1 MLPMEFK
8 DRSKEVQDLSKIISS
23 KQKQV
28 IIIYGRRR
36 IGKTALALHISKN
49 EKYIYYLARETQ
61 NLDRF
66 YDNCA
71 RKVPEILDLKKDY
84 QILFKYLR
92 NKVNI
97 IIIDEFQNLILEDP
111 GILNTFQY
119 IIDIL
124 LPDSSLKLILLGS
137 SISLMMKNVLDH
149 SSPLYARKDVSLKL
163 APVKFYD
170 LRAFFPYKSL
180 EEIIEIF
187 GFADGIPYY
196 LNMIKGNFW
205 DWLSA
210 EFKSSISFLKD
221 EIDFIIR
228 YEFKNARRYKQIL
241 EAIAFGNTTPNAIAN
256 YINLDTSQ
264 ISKYLSQLIE
274 IEFIH
279 REIPITDKI
288 PSRNGRYFLKDN
300 FLRFWFRL
308 IYNNLSSLEEGILS
322 IDEIKLNYSDYL
334 GHIFEN
340 VAKQF
345 LIKDDTFKFSKIG
358 RWWWKE
364 HEIDLVAF
372 SPTSKKDY
380 LIECKWKND
389 VNAKRIVKS
398 LAEKEQFLLY
408 RGKVKKKDHTYI
420 VFAKT
425 FSKKIEEFNGSKV
438 YCFDLKNMGDKLWIR
453 E

>member
-1 MLPMEFK
+1 MEFK
-8 DRSKEVQDLSKIISS
+8 DRTTEVRDLLKKISS
-23 KQKQV
+23 KQKQI

-36 IGKTALALHISKN
+36 IGKTALALHITKN
-49 EKYIYYLARETQ
+49 EKFIYYLARETQ
-61 NLDRF
+61 NLDKF
-66 YDNCA
+66 YYTCA
-71 RKVPEILDLKKDY
+71 KKVPEILDLKKDY
-84 QILFKYLR
+84 QILFKYIR
-92 NKVNI
+92 NKVNVV
-97 IIIDEFQNLILEDP
+97 IIDEFQNLILEDRE
-111 GILNTFQY
+111 ILNTFQY

-124 LPDSSLKLILLGS
+124 LSDSSLKLILLGS
-137 SISLMMKNVLDH
+137 SISLMAKNVLDH

-163 APVKFYD
+163 SPMKFYD
-170 LRAFFPYKSL
+170 LKEFFPNKSL
-180 EEIIEIF
+180 EEIIEIY

-196 LNMIKGNFW
+196 LNMVKGNFW
-205 DWLSA
+205 EWLST
-210 EFKSSISFLKD
+210 ELKSTTSFLKD

-256 YINLDTSQ
+256 YISLNTAQ

-274 IEFIH
+274 IEFIY

-288 PSRNGRYFLKDN
+288 PSRNGRYFLRDN

-308 IYNNLSSLEEGILS
+308 IYNNLSSLEEGILN
-322 IDEIKLNYSDYL
+322 IDEIKSNYGEYL

-345 LIKDDTFKFSKIG
+345 LIKIDSFKFSKIG

-364 HEIDLVAF
+364 HEIDLIAF

-380 LIECKWKND
+380 LIECKWKNN

-398 LAEKEQFLLY
+398 LAEKGQYLRY
-408 RGKVKKKDHTYI
+408 SGKFKQKEHNYI
-420 VFAKT
+420 VFAKN
-425 FSKKIEEFNGSKV
+425 FSQKINEYNGRKV
-438 YCFDLKNMGDKLWIR
+438 YCFDLKEMEEKLW
-453 E
+453 

>member
-1 MLPMEFK
+1 MEFK
-8 DRSKEVQDLSKIISS
+8 DRNREVQDLSRKISS

-36 IGKTALALHISKN
+36 IGKTALALHIAKD

-61 NLDRF
+61 NLDKF
-66 YDNCA
+66 YNMCA
-71 RKVPEILDLKKDY
+71 KKVPEILDLKKDY

-92 NKVNI
+92 NKVNV
-97 IIIDEFQNLILEDP
+97 IIIDEFQNLILEDKE
-111 GILNTFQY
+111 ILSIFQY

-137 SISLMMKNVLDH
+137 SISLMTKNVLDH
-149 SSPLYARKDVSLKL
+149 SSPLYARNDVSLKL
-163 APVKFYD
+163 TPIKFYD
-170 LRAFFPYKSL
+170 LKAFFPNKSL
-180 EEIIEIF
+180 EEIIEIY

-205 DWLSA
+205 EWLST
-210 EFKSSISFLKD
+210 EFKSTTSFLKD

-241 EAIAFGNTTPNAIAN
+241 EAIAFGKTTPNAIAN
-256 YINLDTSQ
+256 YINLNTTQ

-288 PSRNGRYFLKDN
+288 PSRNGRYFLRDN
-300 FLRFWFRL
+300 FLSFWFRL

-322 IDEIKLNYSDYL
+322 IDEIKLNYSNYL

-345 LIKDDTFKFSKIG
+345 LIKIDAFKFSKIG
-358 RWWWKE
+358 RWWWKD

-372 SPTSKKDY
+372 SPTSKNAY
-380 LIECKWKND
+380 LIECKWKEK
-389 VNAKRIVKS
+389 VNAKQIVMLLANKS
-398 LAEKEQFLLY
+398 QLIRY
-408 RGKVKKKDHTYI
+408 SGKYKQKDHTYI

-425 FSKKIEEFNGSKV
+425 FSQKIIEFNGREV
-438 YCFDLKNMGDKLWIR
+438 YCFDLKDMEEKLWEKI
-453 E
+453 

>member
-1 MLPMEFK
+1 MEFK
-8 DRSKEVQDLSKIISS
+8 DRTREVRDLLKKISS
-23 KQKQV
+23 KLKQV
-28 IIIYGRRR
+28 IVIYGRRR
-36 IGKTALALHISKN
+36 IGKTALALHISKD
-49 EKYIYYLARETQ
+49 KKFIYYLAGETQ
-61 NLDRF
+61 NLDKF
-66 YDNCA
+66 YNTCSK
-71 RKVPEILDLKKDY
+71 KVPEILDLKKDY

-97 IIIDEFQNLILEDP
+97 IIIDEFQNMILEDRE
-111 GILNTFQY
+111 ILTTFQY

-124 LPDSSLKLILLGS
+124 LPDSSIKLILLGS
-137 SISLMMKNVLDH
+137 SISLMTKNVLDH

-163 APVKFYD
+163 SPIKFYD
-170 LRAFFPYKSL
+170 LKAFFPTKSL
-180 EEIIEIF
+180 EEIIEIY

-205 DWLSA
+205 EWLSI
-210 EFKSSISFLKD
+210 EFKSTTSFLKD

-256 YINLDTSQ
+256 YINLNTAQ

-288 PSRNGRYFLKDN
+288 PSRNGRYFLMDN
-300 FLRFWFRL
+300 FLRFWFRF

-322 IDEIKLNYSDYL
+322 IDDIKLNYSEYL
-334 GHIFEN
+334 GNIFEN
-340 VAKQF
+340 VVKQF
-345 LIKDDTFKFSKIG
+345 LIKDETFKFSKIG
-358 RWWWKE
+358 RWWWKDY
-364 HEIDLVAF
+364 EIDLVAF

-380 LIECKWKND
+380 LIECKWIDK

-398 LAEKEQFLLY
+398 LAVKGQFVRHSGKFKQKE
-408 RGKVKKKDHTYI
+408 HTYI

-425 FSKKIEEFNGSKV
+425 FSQRIKEFNGKKV
-438 YCFDLKNMGDKLWIR
+438 YCFDLKNMEEKLW